1 MKKIL
6 LVGESWISNAT
17 HFKGWDQFSSTTFHL
32 GAEELISSIDS
43 SKFEVEY
50 LTSHD
55 AAKDFPSEIEDLHKY
70 NAIIF
75 SDIGSNTLL
84 LHPNVWI
91 KGETFPNRLK
101 LVKKY
106 VDKLLLVTDD
116 ELKQAV
122 LTLLKEEHIL
132 TEPSGI
138 AALASLNQIK
148 KINGN
153 KIVLVISGSNISME
167 LLKNLL
173 IKLKV

>member
-43 SKFEVEY
+43 LKFKIEY

-55 AAKDFPSEIEDLHKY
+55 AAKDFPSEIEDLQKY
-70 NAIIF
+70 NTIIF
-75 SDIGSNTLL
+75 SDVGSNTLL

-91 KGETFPNRLK
+91 HGETFPNRLK

-106 VDKLLLVTDD
+106 V
-116 ELKQAV
+116 
-122 LTLLKEEHIL
+122 
-132 TEPSGI
+132 
-138 AALASLNQIK
+138 
-148 KINGN
+148 
-153 KIVLVISGSNISME
+153 
-167 LLKNLL
+167 KNS
-173 IKLKV
+173 